1 MNPEQSV
8 TKKNQEQ
15 LTLVSKVRKRAAD
28 LELRE
33 RKRSEK
39 WYNILFKA
47 DYFNPEYSTEERH
60 LVQISKL
67 SDENIWEIESESSL
81 EKRMLCAEQYLPK
94 PFICG
99 TPFMQETYIETY
111 IDYEDRNDEAPKEV
125 KQENK
130 ATYQFGQQEKN
141 AALKTKIMVTKEI
154 DTVARAHRSRIL
166 AIEKIR
172 ADRLKAEKL
181 FRQNHSSTTPIIASS
196 KVKKSEIGK
205 QSKISSE
212 QFALK
217 KILTSSEI
225 TFLANQHLNE
235 DDLYDGRLESRS
247 DYSINAKQL
256 GKSVVIGSK
265 CKLQGHRLR
274 TRSGHC
280 IQCHPSKIA
289 YASRHS
295 EAADLYI
302 AGSYTS
308 KILKVGLTKNIPKR
322 EQSLINQ
329 SYGGLDDWQIICS
342 IRIPNAGAVESQV
355 HAALQ
360 KYKIIKYYIKDGL
373 EQQAEELVE
382 VSLRILLRELIA
394 CLKDAQI
401 KDPEKSLKWTKS
413 KTGLIKFYS

>member
-8 TKKNQEQ
+8 TKKHQEQ
-15 LTLVSKVRKRAAD
+15 LTLASKVRKRAA
-28 LELRE
+28 
-33 RKRSEK
+33 
-39 WYNILFKA
+39 A
-47 DYFNPEYSTEERH
+47 
-60 LVQISKL
+60 
-67 SDENIWEIESESSL
+67 L
-81 EKRMLCAEQYLPK
+81 EKKRKVERQKLINKTRQQQLKRDTANRKAC
-94 PFICG
+94 
-99 TPFMQETYIETY
+99 
-111 IDYEDRNDEAPKEV
+111 DEAIKRGMEAHHRTIASKPIKKASKKNAYSV
-125 KQENK
+125 KSPALNAKK
-130 ATYQFGQQEKN
+130 ATKRLFDSELLN
-141 AALKTKIMVTKEI
+141 VSELKFLDTQNLTI
-154 DTVARAHRSRIL
+154 DDV
-166 AIEKIR
+166 
-172 ADRLKAEKL
+172 
-181 FRQNHSSTTPIIASS
+181 
-196 KVKKSEIGK
+196 
-205 QSKISSE
+205 
-212 QFALK
+212 
-217 KILTSSEI
+217 
-225 TFLANQHLNE
+225 
-235 DDLYDGRLESRS
+235 YDGRLESKS
-247 DYSINAKQL
+247 DYSRNAKQL

-295 EAADLYI
+295 EAANLYI
-302 AGSYTS
+302 AGSYIS